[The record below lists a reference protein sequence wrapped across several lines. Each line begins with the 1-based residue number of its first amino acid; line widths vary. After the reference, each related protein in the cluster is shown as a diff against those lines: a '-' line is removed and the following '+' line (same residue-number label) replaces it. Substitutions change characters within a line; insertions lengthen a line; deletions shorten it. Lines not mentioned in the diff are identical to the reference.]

1 MNQRGTPQPRPL
13 VHAVHIPR
21 NPWPCTIRVTAG
33 TSMTEARPSSNART
47 RDHFGIETGNNPAL
61 TGRIPRADDRGVL
74 KHVFNWVS
82 QALAYDVGTYSR
94 PKPANMHKAL
104 AYDVGTYSRPKLA
117 NMHSTSS
124 INTRSGLAAPS
135 RGCKAIC
142 KEICRSFIIFSRT

>member
-1 MNQRGTPQPRPL
+1 
-13 VHAVHIPR
+13 
-21 NPWPCTIRVTAG
+21 
-33 TSMTEARPSSNART
+33 MTEARPSSNART

-61 TGRIPRADDRGVL
+61 TGRISRADDRGVL

-82 QALAYDVGTYSR
+82 Q
-94 PKPANMHKAL
+94 AL

-142 KEICRSFIIFSRT
+142 KEICRSFIIFSRA